1 MKKSIGLYFNNNKLE
16 KDKLL
21 KIKEIGFDEFFAD
34 IFDMGEDLSLKD
46 QCEFAKSIGLK
57 CTMIH
62 CLYYEPDLHF
72 FWEECAR
79 GDKICDDYC
88 NQIRK
93 IKGLTENFVVH
104 LNADKNQSQSKVGLK
119 RIKQMLA
126 VCEEI
131 KVNLCIENLYSETE
145 IPYIFENINHKRL
158 KICYDVGHQNFLT
171 PNFEILKNYHAYIE
185 VLHLHDN
192 HGISD
197 EHLICGYGNINWA
210 SFAKDLK
217 LLPNIV
223 LSAEIRQNNYYG
235 EEFLKD
241 AYNSLA
247 MIENLIVQ

>member
-1 MKKSIGLYFNNNKLE
+1 MKKSINLYFNNSKHE

-21 KIKEIGFDEFFAD
+21 KIKEVGFDEFFTD
-34 IFDMGEDLSLKD
+34 IFDVGEDLSLKE

-62 CLYYEPDLHF
+62 CSYYEPDLHF
-72 FWEECAR
+72 FWEEGAM
-79 GDKICDDYC
+79 GNKICHDYC

-93 IKGLTENFVVH
+93 INGLTENFVVH
-104 LNADKNQSQSKVGLK
+104 LNADKKQTQSKVGLK

-131 KVNLCIENLYSETE
+131 NVNLCIENLYSETE
-145 IPYIFENINHKRL
+145 IPYIFENLHHKRL
-158 KICYDVGHQNFLT
+158 KICYDVGHRNFLT
-171 PNFEILKNYHAYIE
+171 PNFDIIKNYHAHIQ

-197 EHLICGYGNINWA
+197 EHLICGYGNINWTI
-210 SFAKDLK
+210 FAKDLK

-223 LSAEIRQNNYYG
+223 LSTEVKNNNCG

-241 AYNSLA
+241 VYNSLA
-247 MIENLIVQ
+247 MIENLII